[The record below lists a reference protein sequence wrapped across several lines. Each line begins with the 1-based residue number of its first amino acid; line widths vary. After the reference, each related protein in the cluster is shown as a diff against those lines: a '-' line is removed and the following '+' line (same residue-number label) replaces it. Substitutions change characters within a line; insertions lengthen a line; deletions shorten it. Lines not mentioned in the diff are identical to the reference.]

1 MKAIMTAALMAC
13 VATAAIA
20 QAPVGEAVMPQ
31 TVSVT
36 GTGRAMVTPDRFTF
50 SVGVQTV
57 ANTVDEAV
65 AENNRRVSSVIS
77 ALKRA
82 GAEEKDIQTANFNIW
97 PQQDHQNGR
106 LPRILGYHV
115 SNNITVR
122 SRKVADAGR
131 LLGVA
136 IGAGVNT
143 SSGINFE
150 VSDAERGR
158 DEGLRAAYA
167 DARAKAALLAEAAGR
182 RLGRA
187 ILITEGRQHAP
198 PPQPMPRAMVMEAR
212 ADSGGEVPVES
223 GSQER
228 IYTVSVSF
236 ELD

>member
-65 AENNRRVSSVIS
+65 AENNRRVASVIS

-150 VSDAERGR
+150 VSDAARGR

-228 IYTVSVSF
+228 TYTVSVSF